1 MEIAVNADTLSKS
14 QVLTKKAAKVATYYH
29 PRTWK
34 EKGVWWTGGLFLV
47 TYLIVVFILG
57 IYWSRSPGVYD
68 VREQALS
75 LVNQDENQL
84 VTGTATTATAIRI
97 GETLLDK
104 PGGYLTNDISPPGLY
119 LDNMP
124 NWEFGALT
132 AWRDLLNALRN
143 DFSRAQSQSVEE
155 KDLAIAQP
163 QSNYQS
169 DSWILPSTES
179 EYRKGIAALY
189 RYNQGLSDTAVTHS
203 QFYARADNLTTYL
216 EVVEKRLGS
225 FAQRLS
231 YAVGQASLDTALAGD
246 PSARQ
251 SKPVPTQTRT
261 KTPWTKIDDIFFE
274 ARGYTWALLHV
285 LQAIQ
290 IDFAPVLKD
299 KNAVVSVEQITR
311 ELKNTQNTI
320 WSPLIL
326 NGTGYGPMANH
337 SLVSASY
344 ISRVNAAITDLR
356 SLLQQG

>member
-1 MEIAVNADTLSKS
+1 MNAETASRR
-14 QVLTKKAAKVATYYH
+14 QVLTRGVNKVATYYH

-34 EKGVWWTGGLFLV
+34 EKGFWWTGGLFLI
-47 TYLIVVFILG
+47 TYLIVVVVLG
-57 IYWSRSPGVYD
+57 LYWSRSPDMYD

-75 LVNQDENQL
+75 LVNQDESRL

-104 PGGYLTNDISPPGLY
+104 PGGYLTNDITLPGVL
-119 LDNMP
+119 LDNIP

-132 AWRDLLNALRN
+132 AWRDLTNALRN
-143 DFSRAQSQSVEE
+143 DFSRAQSQSVEDE
-155 KDLAIAQP
+155 NLQIAQP

-179 EYRKGIAALY
+179 EYRKGVDALY
-189 RYNQGLSDTAVTHS
+189 RYNQGLSDPEAVHS
-203 QFYARADNLTTYL
+203 QFFARADNLTTYL

-225 FAQRLS
+225 LAQRLS
-231 YAVGQASLDTALAGD
+231 YAVGQARLDTALAGD

-251 SKPVPTQTRT
+251 STPAPAQVRH
-261 KTPWTKIDDIFFE
+261 KTPWFEIDNIFFE
-274 ARGYTWALLHV
+274 ARGYTWALLHS
-285 LQAIQ
+285 LQAMQ
-290 IDFAPVLKD
+290 IDFAAVLKD
-299 KNAVVSVEQITR
+299 KNAVVSLEQITR
-311 ELKNTQNTI
+311 ELKNTQNLI
-320 WSPLIL
+320 WSPMIL

-356 SLLQQG
+356 SLLQKG